1 MERLRPP
8 PVSAGPRA
16 TLRWVRRGEIA
27 GGIASI
33 VAGAALWDSGWVH
46 WLLLGVGLFGLS
58 PWPGAA
64 AILRR
69 AERHPEVLNHDP
81 ERGRARVRRTAP
93 VLVSV
98 CALAGAGV
106 GYLVDGW
113 PAALFMGGL
122 MAASGAL
129 GALLALRR

>member
-1 MERLRPP
+1 M
-8 PVSAGPRA
+8 
-16 TLRWVRRGEIA
+16 RWVRRMEIA

-33 VAGAALWDSGWVH
+33 VASAALWGSGWVH

-93 VLVSV
+93 ILVSV

-113 PAALFMGGL
+113 PAALSMGGL
-122 MAASGAL
+122 MAVSGGL
-129 GALLALRR
+129 GAVLALRR